1 MRKEI
6 FHFPHSILS
15 LVIAGAGLFQ
25 LRMTNVIWEMENDM
39 VIASPSNERLKHA
52 RRVRDGREPDL
63 IFVEGARLIE
73 ESLQSGL
80 KLTACFHEP
89 DPTPR
94 AQKLIDEMAS
104 RGCPLFPA
112 LRAALDTVAD
122 TVSSQGLIVIAEKPE
137 FNFDSALRARD
148 GVAPLLVCLDS
159 AQDPGNFGTIVRTAE
174 AAGASGVVATKGSVD
189 AFAPKTLRSSM
200 GSAFRLPVV
209 TGVEDGDLAL
219 VSKASN
225 LRMVAT
231 TAGGE
236 TIYTDYDWR
245 SPTMVVFG
253 NEARGLG
260 RELLERCDERLR
272 IPLRA
277 PVESLN
283 IAAAAAVILFEA
295 ARQRRGM
302 DSG

>member
-1 MRKEI
+1 
-6 FHFPHSILS
+6 
-15 LVIAGAGLFQ
+15 
-25 LRMTNVIWEMENDM
+25 MENDM
-39 VIASPSNERLKHA
+39 FIASPSNERLKHA
-52 RRVRDGREPDL
+52 RRVRDGREPGF
-63 IFVEGARLIE
+63 IFVEGERLVE
-73 ESLQSGL
+73 ECLQSGL
-80 KLTACFHEP
+80 KLEACFHEP

-94 AQKLIDEMAS
+94 AQKIIAEMAN
-104 RGCPLFPA
+104 RGCALYPA
-112 LRAALDTVAD
+112 LRSAIETVGDTVN
-122 TVSSQGLIVIAEKPE
+122 TQGLIVIAERPE
-137 FNFDSALRARD
+137 FDFDCASQTRD

-209 TGVEDGDLAL
+209 TGAEVEKLAL
-219 VSKASN
+219 AGRAAN

-231 TAGGE
+231 AAGGE
-236 TIYTDYDWR
+236 TIYSDYDWR
-245 SPTMVVFG
+245 KPTMVIFG
-253 NEARGLG
+253 NEARGVG

-295 ARQRRGM
+295 ARQRREAGRQG
-302 DSG
+302 DRETGR

>member
-1 MRKEI
+1 
-6 FHFPHSILS
+6 
-15 LVIAGAGLFQ
+15 
-25 LRMTNVIWEMENDM
+25 MTNVIWKTENDM

-52 RRVRDGREPDL
+52 RRVRDGREPDF
-63 IFVEGARLIE
+63 IFVEGERLIE
-73 ESLQSGL
+73 ECLQSGL
-80 KLTACFHEP
+80 KLRACFHEP
-89 DPTPR
+89 DPTAR
-94 AQKLIDEMAS
+94 AQGIIAEMAS
-104 RGCPLFPA
+104 RGCALYPA
-112 LRAALDTVAD
+112 LRSALETVGA
-122 TVSSQGLIVIAEKPE
+122 TVTTQGLIVIAERPK
-137 FNFDSALRARD
+137 FDFDCALQARD

-159 AQDPGNFGTIVRTAE
+159 AQDPGNFGSVVRTAE

-209 TGVEDGDLAL
+209 TGAEGEDLAL
-219 VSKASN
+219 AGSAAK

-236 TIYTDYDWR
+236 TIYSDYDWTR
-245 SPTMVVFG
+245 PTMVIFG
-253 NEARGLG
+253 NEARGVG

-283 IAAAAAVILFEA
+283 VAAAAAVILFEA
-295 ARQRRGM
+295 ARQRREMGNRE
-302 DSG
+302 

>member
-1 MRKEI
+1 MANGEC
-6 FHFPHSILS
+6 
-15 LVIAGAGLFQ
+15 
-25 LRMTNVIWEMENDM
+25 NMENDM
-39 VIASPSNERLKHA
+39 VITSPSNERLKHA

-63 IFVEGARLIE
+63 MFVEGERLVE
-73 ESLQSGL
+73 ECLQSGL
-80 KLTACFHEP
+80 KLRECFHEP

-94 AQKLIDEMAS
+94 AQRLIDEMAS
-104 RGCPLFPA
+104 RGCPLYPA
-112 LRAALDTVAD
+112 IRLVLETVGDTVN
-122 TVSSQGLIVIAEKPE
+122 TQGLIVIAERPE
-137 FNFDSALRARD
+137 FNLIRALQARE

-209 TGVEDGDLAL
+209 TGVEGGDLAL
-219 VSKASN
+219 ASGAAK
-225 LRMVAT
+225 LRMVVT
-231 TAGGE
+231 TASGE

-245 SPTMVVFG
+245 KPTLVVFG
-253 NEARGLG
+253 NEARGVG

-295 ARQRRGM
+295 ARQRRETGRQG
-302 DSG
+302 DKETKRYN

>member
-1 MRKEI
+1 
-6 FHFPHSILS
+6 
-15 LVIAGAGLFQ
+15 
-25 LRMTNVIWEMENDM
+25 MENDM

-52 RRVRDGREPDL
+52 RRVRDGREPEF
-63 IFVEGARLIE
+63 IFIEGERLVEE
-73 ESLQSGL
+73 CLQSGL
-80 KLTACFHEP
+80 KLAACFHEP

-94 AQKLIDEMAS
+94 AQKIIDEMTK
-104 RGCPLFPA
+104 RGCALYPA
-112 LRAALDTVAD
+112 LRAALETVSDTVN
-122 TVSSQGLIVIAEKPE
+122 TQGLVVIAERPE
-137 FNFDSALRARD
+137 FDFDLALQARD
-148 GVAPLLVCLDS
+148 GVAPLVVCLDS

-209 TGVEDGDLAL
+209 TAAEIEDLAL
-219 VSKASN
+219 AGSAAK
-225 LRMVAT
+225 LRIVAT
-231 TAGGE
+231 MSGGE
-236 TIYTDYDWR
+236 TVYSDYDWR
-245 SPTMVVFG
+245 KPTMVVFG
-253 NEARGLG
+253 NEARGVG

-295 ARQRRGM
+295 ARQRRETGR
-302 DSG
+302 

>member
-1 MRKEI
+1 
-6 FHFPHSILS
+6 
-15 LVIAGAGLFQ
+15 
-25 LRMTNVIWEMENDM
+25 MENDM
-39 VIASPSNERLKHA
+39 VITSPSNERLKHA

-63 IFVEGARLIE
+63 MFVEGERLVE
-73 ESLQSGL
+73 ECLQSGL
-80 KLTACFHEP
+80 KLRACFHEA

-94 AQKLIDEMAS
+94 AQELIDKMAS
-104 RGCPLFPA
+104 RGCPLYPA
-112 LRAALDTVAD
+112 IRIALETVGDTVN
-122 TVSSQGLIVIAEKPE
+122 TQGLIVIAERPE
-137 FNFDSALRARD
+137 FNLIRALQARD

-209 TGVEDGDLAL
+209 AGVEGGDLAL
-219 VSKASN
+219 ASGAAK

-231 TAGGE
+231 TASGE

-245 SPTMVVFG
+245 KPTLVVFG
-253 NEARGLG
+253 NEARGVG

-283 IAAAAAVILFEA
+283 RAAAAAVSLFEA
-295 ARQRRGM
+295 ARQRRGI
-302 DSG
+302 GNGE

>member
-1 MRKEI
+1 MANGEC
-6 FHFPHSILS
+6 
-15 LVIAGAGLFQ
+15 
-25 LRMTNVIWEMENDM
+25 NMENDM
-39 VIASPSNERLKHA
+39 VITSPSNERLKHA

-63 IFVEGARLIE
+63 MFVEGALLVE
-73 ESLQSGL
+73 ECLQSGL
-80 KLTACFHEP
+80 KLRACFHEP
-89 DPTPR
+89 APTPR
-94 AQKLIDEMAS
+94 AQGLIDEMAS
-104 RGCPLFPA
+104 RGCPLYPA
-112 LRAALDTVAD
+112 IRWALETVGDTVN
-122 TVSSQGLIVIAEKPE
+122 TQGLIVIAERPE
-137 FNFDSALRARD
+137 FNLIRALQARN

-209 TGVEDGDLAL
+209 AGVDGGDLAL
-219 VSKASN
+219 ASGAAK

-236 TIYTDYDWR
+236 TVYTDYDWR
-245 SPTMVVFG
+245 KPTVVIFG
-253 NEARGLG
+253 NEARGVG
-260 RELLERCDERLR
+260 QELLERCDVRLR

-295 ARQRRGM
+295 ARQRRETERQG
-302 DSG
+302 DKETRRQGNFSVP